1 MISTRLLNRHSIRT
15 ASVLAFCLSLLLAGI
30 AMGQHLEKVLYL
42 PDSAGGVLTPSV
54 IACNGAGDRVYVGGS
69 TRGVSVLDAE
79 SGLRLYRIETARG
92 ISAICHDPVRNRVYI
107 ASGGTDSLF
116 VADGANGHLLGA
128 VAVGRN
134 PIAIVCHPSGDR
146 VYVACAGSAGPDS
159 TVYEVDCPADTVL
172 AVHVV
177 GLQPYALCYNPAN
190 NMLYSADLGS
200 NTVSAID
207 CAGDSDVVHIPVG
220 LAPRALA
227 CAPVNNKV
235 YCMNSNDSTVT
246 IIDGADNHV
255 RATVLVGSYPKALC
269 FDSLAG
275 HVFCAGW
282 GSVAVIDGVEDSV
295 VATIPLN
302 ATVRELDVDL
312 DTNLV
317 YCLSYSP
324 AGVTVIDAA
333 TNQLA
338 DSIGLTQYAS
348 AMCFARGSRS
358 LFVAAGELDAVA
370 QVGCDSL
377 GLRRWT
383 LVGVEAEILSANAS
397 GTMLYCAGG
406 SYPAESVNISVIDPA
421 QCAVTRC
428 IEVPG
433 SGLGASC
440 YNSAE
445 DKLYYA
451 GTGNKVVV
459 IDSRDSVI
467 ARIPMP
473 DDIYGLVYAEAEN
486 KIYVGGG
493 YFDGFIAVIDG
504 QGDSVITTV
513 AIPDGGGVYNV
524 CYNPGHNTVYGFGN
538 QRAVFTVLDCAA
550 DTIVGQFPG
559 GDCPGG
565 SLYSAQ
571 SDKVYMVGLVSG
583 TMQIIDGGTNAV
595 LDTVD
600 VGNGARDMC
609 LNTANNKVYASGTT
623 MRLLSVVDGAGDSLI
638 AKLTLPGFTQCVA
651 YDPDW
656 NMVYCGYNYT
666 NNTCGVALVDGA
678 TERIVGSISILAG
691 TPSAMKAVPE
701 ADRVFVADP
710 GNSCVEVIRTGA
722 GAVGERSPLGVLP
735 VASEATIVRGV
746 LFQPE
751 ASSPKWQ
758 AASLLDVSGRKVM
771 NLGPGANNVRALS
784 PGVYFVREAQAQA
797 QAPDVRK
804 VILTE

>member
-1 MISTRLLNRHSIRT
+1 MKATVFAL
-15 ASVLAFCLSLLLAGI
+15 CLGLLLAGV
-30 AMGQHLEKVLYL
+30 AMGQYLEKVLYL
-42 PDSAGGVLTPSV
+42 PDSAGGVLTPTV
-54 IACNGAGDRVYVGGS
+54 IACNQVGDRVYVGGS

-116 VADGANGHLLGA
+116 VADGANGHVLGA

-146 VYVACAGSAGPDS
+146 VYVACAGSAEPDS
-159 TVYEVDCPADTVL
+159 TVYEVDCPADTVR

-177 GLQPYALCYNPAN
+177 GLQPYALCYDPAN

-200 NTVSAID
+200 NTVSAIN
-207 CAGDSDVVHIPVG
+207 CSGDSDVVHIPVG
-220 LAPRALA
+220 LEPRALA
-227 CAPVNNKV
+227 CDPVDHKV
-235 YCMNSNDSTVT
+235 YCMNSDDSTVT

-255 RATVLVGSYPKALC
+255 RATVLVGSYPRALC

-275 HVFCAGW
+275 HVFCAMP
-282 GSVAVIDGVEDSV
+282 GSVAVIGGAEDSV
-295 VATIPLN
+295 IATIPLD
-302 ATVRELDVDL
+302 ATVLQLDL
-312 DTNLV
+312 DPDSNLV
-317 YCLSYSP
+317 YCLAYYP

-333 TNQLA
+333 TNQVV
-338 DSIGLTQYAS
+338 DSIRLNQYAS

-358 LFVAAGELDAVA
+358 LFVADADRAAVA

-377 GLRRWT
+377 GLKRWT
-383 LVGVEAEILSANAS
+383 RVGVEAEMLIANPS
-397 GTMLYCAGG
+397 GTKLYCMGG
-406 SYPAESVNISVIDPA
+406 YPAESVNVSVIDPT
-421 QCAVTRC
+421 QCAVTRA

-433 SGLGASC
+433 GGRPVASC

-451 GTGNKVVV
+451 GFGAEVVV

-473 DDIYGLVYAEAEN
+473 DDVYGLVYAVAEN
-486 KIYVGGG
+486 KVYVGGG
-493 YFDGFIAVIDG
+493 YFDGFIAAIDG
-504 QGDSVITTV
+504 QGDSIVSTV

-550 DTIVGQFPG
+550 DTVVGQFPG
-559 GDCPGG
+559 GTCPGA
-565 SLYSAQ
+565 SLYNAL
-571 SDKVYMVGLVSG
+571 SDKVYMVGYVSG
-583 TMQIIDGGTNAV
+583 TMQIIDGGTNVV

-609 LNTANNKVYASGTT
+609 LNTANNKVYGSSTT
-623 MRLLSVVDGAGDSLI
+623 MHVLAVVDGAGDSLI
-638 AKLTLPGFTQCVA
+638 AKLTFPGFTRCVA

-656 NMVYCGYNYT
+656 NIVYCGYVYT
-666 NNTCGVALVDGA
+666 NTCAVALVDGT
-678 TERIVGSISILAG
+678 TERIVGRISIVAG
-691 TPSAMKAVPE
+691 SLTAITAVPE

-722 GAVGERSPLGVLP
+722 GAVSERGPLDVLP
-735 VASEATIVRGV
+735 VAGGATIVRGV
-746 LFQPE
+746 LVLGAVGSTQYTGHRAE
-751 ASSPKWQ
+751 
-758 AASLLDVSGRKVM
+758 LLDAMGRKV
-771 NLGPGANNVRALS
+771 LDLKPGANDVRSLAT
-784 PGVYFVREAQAQA
+784 GVYFVREASGVKRESSS
-797 QAPDVRK
+797 VRK
-804 VILTE
+804 LVLTD